1 MRGVSETMLNL
12 GSVESLCPY
21 CVRDAFGR
29 HQQRGWF
36 PPHLCSGLWTLGTP
50 RNWQFAKLV
59 ENIISELIKQCFF
72 LCFFVFWGSKWVSKL
87 WKNVDI
93 NYYLYRE
100 SDRYSESCELTWFWI
115 SQAESS
121 CPRYGRSTIDDLK
134 TYQVCVHKDCQ
145 HLHRF
150 FLNVSYVSWCL
161 QKVAQ
166 FWNNLLKTN
175 SLPLKMGH
183 SQRRKGL
190 PCTSSLTQLSGA
202 LSCMFCMVNGWP
214 LWCVWKCYVTRRCM
228 FLAPCAWSSMPWF
241 FFRHQDT
248 KLFPLAARLWPCE
261 CVCPCQSAPNWQ
273 TEIGCFILQNLK
285 TAWIYCCFKTRSW
298 IVYL

>member
-1 MRGVSETMLNL
+1 MPSEAPAERLVSASLMLRPL
-12 GSVESLCPY
+12 DVGDTKELAI
-21 CVRDAFGR
+21 RKIGGKH
-29 HQQRGWF
+29 HQWADQ
-36 PPHLCSGLWTLGTP
+36 T
-50 RNWQFAKLV
+50 V
-59 ENIISELIKQCFF
+59 FF

-121 CPRYGRSTIDDLK
+121 CPRYGRSTIDNLK

-241 FFRHQDT
+241 FSDIRTPNFFRLQPDFGPVNVSVLVKVRQT
-248 KLFPLAARLWPCE
+248 DKLKLVVSSSKTSKLLEFTAASRLE
-261 CVCPCQSAPNWQ
+261 A
-273 TEIGCFILQNLK
+273 ELYI
-285 TAWIYCCFKTRSW
+285 FK
-298 IVYL
+298 V